1 MQVKSIVVS
10 GLAAAAHVAA
20 APCEKPKPDYT
31 PIEHVELG
39 PRPFWLIDTMADSP
53 VKEKLQ
59 QCASIKDFKPSAWS
73 IGHRGGGTMQI
84 PEHSLES
91 NLAGA
96 RMGAGM
102 LECDVAFTKDLELV
116 CRHAQCD
123 LHYTTDILS
132 KPELAA
138 KCTEPFTPAAGGKP
152 ASAKCCTSDLTLKE
166 FKTLCARME
175 GSNPQ
180 ATTPETFQQAPRWRT
195 ELYGRCG
202 TVLTH
207 KEHIKLVDDLGLLFV
222 PELKTPEVPMPFGP
236 TNYTQQ
242 DYAQQLADEY
252 READID
258 PSRVWLQS
266 FLYDDVLYW
275 VKEDPEFGKQAV
287 FLDSYGETPATF
299 PAAVAN
305 LTNYKADGVQIVAP
319 PMQYLVKPENGK
331 IVPSEYAV
339 RAKELGLDIVAWSA
353 ERSGIISDGSG
364 GGYYFNT
371 IKDLIKRDG
380 DVFELLYVLGEEIG
394 VLGVFSDWSATV
406 SYYANCFGHIF

>member
-10 GLAAAAHVAA
+10 SLVAAAQVAA
-20 APCEKPKPDYT
+20 APCEPKPKPYT
-31 PIEHVELG
+31 PIEHIELG

-53 VKEKLQ
+53 VKAKLQ
-59 QCASIKDFKPSAWS
+59 QCANIKEFKPTAWS
-73 IGHRGGGTMQI
+73 IGHRGGGTMMI

-96 RMGAGM
+96 RMGAAM

-123 LHYTTDILS
+123 LHYTTDILT

-138 KCTEPFTPAAGGKP
+138 KCTQPFKPAANGQP
-152 ASAKCCTSDLTLKE
+152 ASAKCCTSDLTVAE

-175 GSNPQ
+175 GTNPL
-180 ATTPETFQQAPRWRT
+180 ATTPAEYQQAPRWRP

-222 PELKTPEVPMPFGP
+222 PELKTPEVPMPFG
-236 TNYTQQ
+236 NYTQE

-252 READID
+252 REAGID
-258 PSRVWLQS
+258 PERVWLQS

-275 VKEDPEFGKQAV
+275 VKKDPAFGKQAV

-305 LTNYKADGVQIVAP
+305 LTNYKADGVNIVAP
-319 PMQYLVKPENGK
+319 PMQYLVKPEGGK
-331 IVPSEYAV
+331 IVPSEYAL
-339 RAKELGLDIVAWSA
+339 RAKELGLDIVAWSL

-364 GGYYFNT
+364 GGYYYGT

-394 VLGVFSDWSATV
+394 ILGMFSDWSATV
-406 SYYANCFGHIF
+406 TYYANCFGHIF